1 MAKLKISG
9 PWSGVLDVELDNWT
23 VIMLREEIAR
33 RSNCGVE
40 SINLICGGRI
50 LKDGDG
56 GEKLLDLGVKN
67 NSRILA
73 RRVST
78 EEGKSLNVELM
89 AEEERSNRLARVK
102 AAATALAKRHANGF
116 LPVEDFNIELEDQS
130 GQKVNLGS
138 ETDQRA
144 IMMGL
149 MLHANAKQLIRK
161 GNYKEALEVLI
172 MGEEAFSLCNPKL
185 IEFVDNVSILQIDMV
200 WCYFMLKDIKWLSDA
215 GLRLA
220 KAREGIERA
229 HGKDSSRVRLLQ
241 AGCHPELALHL
252 RLELLE
258 GVAAYHSCM
267 FDKAREAINSAQ
279 MKYSQLQVP
288 DEALSHVMD
297 MGFKEGEAKRAL
309 RMCHQDVCK
318 AVDFLFEE
326 RTKRDKK
333 REEDIERQ
341 KEIKEQKRYGMTPSK
356 KAVDLQRLKELASIG
371 YEKNLAAEA
380 LRRNENDLQKALDDL
395 INPETNSVIQNAVES
410 RKRKRQRQTTDA
422 AVDKLVLMGFDRT
435 RAIAAFQAGGSLEQ
449 AVNLLSLP
457 DTKSTVDGQPDSV
470 PTVSASE
477 YASSSI
483 SNIEEIQD
491 MLDNFDNGEGPST
504 VEENRDSEMESELAR
519 ELDGASAVSDY
530 DMDVTKEGEAITE
543 YLALLDSLMNSEK
556 A

>member
-9 PWSGVLDVELDNWT
+9 PWAGVLDVELDNWT
-23 VIMLREEIAR
+23 VPMLREEIAR

-40 SINLICGGRI
+40 SINLISGGRI

-56 GEKLLDLGVKN
+56 SEKLSHLGLKD

-78 EEGKSLNVELM
+78 EEGKALKDELM
-89 AEEERSNRLARVK
+89 AEEERSTRLSRVK
-102 AAATALAKRHANGF
+102 AAATALANRHANGF

-161 GNYKEALEVLI
+161 GTYKDALEVLI
-172 MGEEAFSLCNPKL
+172 MGEEAFSLCNPKF
-185 IEFVDNVSILQIDMV
+185 IEFIDNVSILQIDMV

-220 KAREGIERA
+220 RAREGIERA
-229 HGKDSSRVRLLQ
+229 HGKDSSRVRILQ

-258 GVAAYHSCM
+258 GVAAFHSCK

-279 MKYSQLQVP
+279 AKYLQLQVS

-297 MGFKEGEAKRAL
+297 MGFKEREAKRAL

-326 RTKRDKK
+326 RAK
-333 REEDIERQ
+333 RERKREDDIQRQ
-341 KEIKEQKRYGMTPSK
+341 EEIMEQKLYGMTPSK
-356 KAVDLQRLKELASIG
+356 KAVNLQILKELASIG
-371 YEKNLAAEA
+371 YEKELAAEA
-380 LRRNENDLQKALDDL
+380 LRRNENDIQKALDDL
-395 INPETNSVIQNAVES
+395 ISPETNSVIQNAIES
-410 RKRKRQRQTTDA
+410 RKRKRQRKTEDD
-422 AVDKLVLMGFDRT
+422 AVDKVVRMGFDRT
-435 RAIAAFQAGGSLEQ
+435 RAEAAFEAGGSLEQ
-449 AVNLLSLP
+449 ALNILSETETNTTVN
-457 DTKSTVDGQPDSV
+457 GQPDSV
-470 PTVSASE
+470 TAALASDS
-477 YASSSI
+477 ASSSL
-483 SNIEEIQD
+483 SNIPENQEMFD
-491 MLDNFDNGEGPST
+491 TLDDEEGPST
-504 VEENRDSEMESELAR
+504 GEEDRDSEMEDELAR
-519 ELDGASAVSDY
+519 ELDGASAISDY

-543 YLALLDSLMNSEK
+543 YLALLETTMNCEK

>member
-1 MAKLKISG
+1 M
-9 PWSGVLDVELDNWT
+9 DVELDNWT

-149 MLHANAKQLIRK
+149 MLHTNAKQLIRK

-172 MGEEAFSLCNPKL
+172 MGEEAFSLCNPKV

-470 PTVSASE
+470 PTASASE
-477 YASSSI
+477 DASSSI

-491 MLDNFDNGEGPST
+491 MLDNFDNGEGPFT

>member
-9 PWSGVLDVELDNWT
+9 PWTGVLDVELDIWT
-23 VIMLREEIAR
+23 VPMLREEIAR

-40 SINLICGGRI
+40 SINLISGGKI

-56 GEKLLDLGVKN
+56 SEKLIHLGLKN

-78 EEGKSLNVELM
+78 EEGKALKDELM
-89 AEEERSNRLARVK
+89 AEEERSTRLARVK
-102 AAATALAKRHANGF
+102 AAATALAERHANGF

-130 GQKVNLGS
+130 GQKVNFGS
-138 ETDQRA
+138 ETDQKA

-161 GNYKEALEVLI
+161 GNYKDALEVLI

-200 WCYFMLKDIKWLSDA
+200 WCYFMLKDIKFLSDA
-215 GLRLA
+215 GIRLA
-220 KAREGIERA
+220 RAREGIERS
-229 HGKDSSRVRLLQ
+229 HGKDSSRVRILQ

-258 GVAAYHSCM
+258 GVAAYHSCK
-267 FDKAREAINSAQ
+267 FDKAREAINSARA
-279 MKYSQLQVP
+279 KYFQLQVS

-297 MGFKEGEAKRAL
+297 MGFKEREAKRAL

-326 RTKRDKK
+326 RAKRERR
-333 REEDIERQ
+333 REEDIRRQ
-341 KEIKEQKRYGMTPSK
+341 EEIMEQKLYGMTPSK
-356 KAVDLQRLKELASIG
+356 KAVNLQILKELASIG
-371 YEKNLAAEA
+371 YEKELAAEA

-395 INPETNSVIQNAVES
+395 ISPESNSVIQNAIES
-410 RKRKRQRQTTDA
+410 RKRKRQHKTADD
-422 AVDKLVLMGFDRT
+422 AVDNLVRMGFDRT
-435 RAIAAFQAGGSLEQ
+435 KAGAAFEAGGSLEQ
-449 AVNLLSLP
+449 ALIILSELETNTTVN
-457 DTKSTVDGQPDSV
+457 GQPDSV
-470 PTVSASE
+470 TAALASE
-477 YASSSI
+477 GTSSSL
-483 SNIEEIQD
+483 SNIAENQ
-491 MLDNFDNGEGPST
+491 MLDTFDDGEGPEG
-504 VEENRDSEMESELAR
+504 EEDRDLEMEDELAR

-530 DMDVTKEGEAITE
+530 DLDVTKEGEAITE
-543 YLALLDSLMNSEK
+543 YLNLLETTMNSEK